1 MRVDDT
7 ISSPTIGFASSSL
20 RAFLHPHERGHDMAQ
35 KVKVLLIDDLD
46 GSEADE
52 TISFAV
58 DGVSYEIDLNSAH
71 SAELRET
78 FAQWI
83 GHARKVG
90 WRPSTPR
97 PSAAATPP
105 RSASGPART
114 ATR

>member
-1 MRVDDT
+1 
-7 ISSPTIGFASSSL
+7 
-20 RAFLHPHERGHDMAQ
+20 MAQ

-71 SAELRET
+71 AAELRET
-78 FAQWI
+78 FAKWI

-90 WRPSTPR
+90 GRRSTPR
-97 PSAAATPP
+97 RSSSTSSSGSRGGDTAAIREWARANGYQVSDRGRVSAEIREAYAAAH
-105 RSASGPART
+105 
-114 ATR
+114 